1 MVLAVTVTLCVLLWA
16 REGRKAEL
24 ISYEDRVL
32 QLLPDHGGRV
42 LQRARAAGEAGQ
54 PLEVQLVQFPSEEA
68 LTGYM
73 TDARRVA
80 LSSVRDAAIERTE
93 VLRVD
98 LV

>member
-1 MVLAVTVTLCVLLWA
+1 MTVTLCVLLWA
-16 REGRKAEL
+16 REGREAEL
-24 ISYEDRVL
+24 IAYEDRVL

-42 LQRARAAGEAGQ
+42 LQRARAAGEPGR

-68 LTGYM
+68 RASYM
-73 TDARRVA
+73 IDRRRAA
-80 LSSVRDAAIERTE
+80 LSGDRDAAIERTE